1 MLYAG
6 VDAHKKYSQVVLTD
20 DHGTRLAQASLSN
33 DPGCFQEFFKQAAEP
48 VKAVVEAGRTWGVI
62 YDLLE
67 SIGVEPI
74 LANPL
79 KPRAI
84 IPMSPPSFKGR
95 WDFFRRLFLYVCDIT

>member
-20 DHGTRLAQASLSN
+20 DHGTKIAQASLSN
-33 DPGCFQEFFKQAAEP
+33 DPGCFQEFFKQATEP

-67 SIGVEPI
+67 SIWCGTSSGQSSQDPGHC
-74 LANPL
+74 
-79 KPRAI
+79 R
-84 IPMSPPSFKGR
+84 S
-95 WDFFRRLFLYVCDIT
+95 